1 MKKSNALIDRSEQ
14 TASATL
20 QNRRL
25 AMSTEILGEL
35 FQSFTPTDT
44 KDGKT
49 FGFTVVLRE
58 VTNTGECYARA
69 QRAVQTKE
77 SFKDY
82 GVFQSSRKFP
92 SLKEAKSW
100 AYKTAKERALRYQ

>member
-1 MKKSNALIDRSEQ
+1 MN
-14 TASATL
+14 
-20 QNRRL
+20 
-25 AMSTEILGEL
+25 TEILGEL
-35 FQSFTPTDT
+35 FESFTPTDT

-58 VTNTGECYARA
+58 VTNTGECYARV

-82 GVFQSSRKFP
+82 GVFQRSRKFP

-100 AYKTAKERALRYQ
+100 AYKTAQERALRYQ